1 MAKHQS
7 IEQFFEET
15 PKYPIFT
22 KTKKLLSFL
31 DNFTISIEL
40 SKYRKKIYNIRKHI
54 LMIENHINDS
64 FLRKSDDEV
73 VADIN
78 QSAHCLYI
86 QTKRRIQRTMCNKP
100 IIESKYA
107 SILDVIEKEVRNIG
121 KKVFNYSKFDI
132 VSNFIDS
139 SSFNLPKISTNSFF
153 KELPS
158 NGNSFYVH
166 V

>member
-1 MAKHQS
+1 MAKLQS

-107 SILDVIEKEVRNIG
+107 SILDVIEREVRNIG

-132 VSNFIDS
+132 VSSFIDS

>member
-1 MAKHQS
+1 MAKLES
-7 IEQFFEET
+7 IEQFFEES
-15 PKYPIFT
+15 PKYPFFT
-22 KTKKLLSFL
+22 KTKRLLSFL

-73 VADIN
+73 VADVKK
-78 QSAHCLYI
+78 SAHCLYT
-86 QTKRRIQRTMCNKP
+86 QAKRRIQRTLCNKP

-107 SILDVIEKEVRNIG
+107 SILDVIEREVRHIG
-121 KKVFNYSKFDI
+121 KKAFNYSKFDT

-139 SSFNLPKISTNSFF
+139 SSLNLPKISTNSFF
-153 KELPS
+153 KELSS
-158 NGNSFYVH
+158 NAKGFDINV
-166 V
+166 

>member
-1 MAKHQS
+1 MAKLQS

-86 QTKRRIQRTMCNKP
+86 QTKRRIQRTMYNKP

-132 VSNFIDS
+132 ASNFINS

-153 KELPS
+153 KELSS
-158 NGNSFYVH
+158 NGNSFAVH
-166 V
+166 L

>member
-1 MAKHQS
+1 MAKLQS

-153 KELPS
+153 KELSS
-158 NGNSFYVH
+158 NGNSFDVH

>member
-1 MAKHQS
+1 MAKLQS

-64 FLRKSDDEV
+64 FLRKTDDEV

>member
-1 MAKHQS
+1 MAKLQS

-78 QSAHCLYI
+78 KSAHCLYI
-86 QTKRRIQRTMCNKP
+86 QTKRRIQRTMYNKR

-107 SILDVIEKEVRNIG
+107 SILDVIEREVRNIG

-132 VSNFIDS
+132 VSNFINS

-153 KELPS
+153 KELSS
-158 NGNSFYVH
+158 NGNSFDVH
-166 V
+166 M

>member
-1 MAKHQS
+1 MAKLQS

-107 SILDVIEKEVRNIG
+107 SILDVIEREVRNIG

>member
-1 MAKHQS
+1 MAKLQS

-78 QSAHCLYI
+78 FALEKLFSFKLFSVIQYALSLVYI
-86 QTKRRIQRTMCNKP
+86 FCINEGNGP
-100 IIESKYA
+100 A
-107 SILDVIEKEVRNIG
+107 LFGLDVII
-121 KKVFNYSKFDI
+121 SKLGA
-132 VSNFIDS
+132 VGA
-139 SSFNLPKISTNSFF
+139 L
-153 KELPS
+153 
-158 NGNSFYVH
+158 
-166 V
+166 

>member
-64 FLRKSDDEV
+64 FLRKSDDFV

-78 QSAHCLYI
+78 QSAQCLYI

-153 KELPS
+153 KE
-158 NGNSFYVH
+158 
-166 V
+166 